1 MNTVTRASRKHRHA
15 LVAGFLMVLC
25 MGQASPALA
34 QDKSDRQKTYAHD
47 RQTCLE
53 RGSGQELTACLK
65 EAGAV
70 LAQRDG
76 LGASVSPE
84 QLQRNRLM
92 RCDAF
97 KGDDHADCIARTQ
110 GMGTVTGSVGGGGIL
125 RELVTTTTVSSA
137 P

>member
-1 MNTVTRASRKHRHA
+1 MNTVTRALRKHRYG
-15 LVAGFLMVLC
+15 LVSGLLMVLSL
-25 MGQASPALA
+25 GQTCLALA
-34 QDKSDRQKTYAHD
+34 QDKSDRKKTYAID

-53 RGSGQELTACLK
+53 QRSGQELAPCLK

-70 LAQRDG
+70 LTQRDG

-125 RELVTTTTVSSA
+125 RELVTTTTVTRA